1 MTLKFEQEA
10 LEEYREAALYSEE
23 RFGLGEAFV
32 QAMEAALESIS
43 NDPTQFQLVGD
54 GVRIFRLKRFPYYLY
69 YYHQANQEAIIVYAV
84 AHHSRRPGYWRR
96 RVR

>member
-1 MTLKFEQEA
+1 MTPHFEQEA
-10 LEEYREAALYSEE
+10 LDEYRDAALYSEE

-32 QAMEAALESIS
+32 QAMEGALETIS
-43 NDPTQFQLVGD
+43 RDPTRFQSVGD

-69 YYHQANQEAIIVYAV
+69 YHHLAKRETIIIYAV
-84 AHHSRRPGYWRR
+84 AHHSRRPDYWRR